1 VFSDDPVAIAA
12 LGPTGSL
19 AGQLELINAQLGD
32 FQRSA
37 RVVIVRTDPGVDAA
51 ALMTALVGNS
61 SLKTGIH
68 ALRAAG
74 PKLGVVPR
82 LIGVPEFTYQQ
93 ESGVAAV
100 NITAP
105 GTGFTVGAALTATG
119 GGGGGF
125 AATVASVD
133 GTGGITGLNIT
144 NGGKNFVTAPAIAA
158 AGGTGATFVAVVG
171 KLANPIVAALPSLCS
186 ALLAHAVVT
195 GPHNTVQGFTDWR
208 ETIQSD
214 RLIPVE
220 SWIKV
225 GPQATL
231 MDSVGAVLGIG
242 VRRDHEKGGRPFH
255 SWANQPIQ
263 GIVGPGRNID
273 FSLTDGATEG
283 QSILALNGGVILRG
297 EAGVE
302 TAIASGGFV
311 FVGTDTAGEDDLWRF
326 YNVTRGRDYI
336 HLMFL
341 RTLRFYLG
349 RFNINGQTIEAI
361 RNTMVSALRD
371 LQAEGDTRGKPKEG
385 QRRHFDD
392 TTIGDALSATA
403 EKAGLTMSVDAELRK
418 IKRLYIALDDESS
431 VTIEGNVAAQP
442 EGQCIVTGCRP
453 GVDGSYRIESV
464 DHDYSRSGWTTSLE
478 LRQPKDEA
486 GKDSR

>member
-1 VFSDDPVAIAA
+1 MSSPTFGIEITRLDNEPHPAVKADMAVIGLVGTAPGADAEKYPLNDPVLVFSDDATAVTG
-12 LGPTGSL
+12 LGTEGTL

-32 FQRSA
+32 FQRAA
-37 RVVIVRTDPGVDAA
+37 RVVIVRVAEGVDDDAT
-51 ALMTALVGNS
+51 MTNLVGNS

-93 ESGVAAV
+93 ESGIDTVIV
-100 NITAP
+100 GSG
-105 GTGFTVGAALTATG
+105 GTGYEVGDAVTATG
-119 GGGGGF
+119 GGGTGF
-125 AATVASVD
+125 AAAVASVD
-133 GTGGITGLNIT
+133 GTGGITGLSIT

-195 GPHNTVQGFTDWR
+195 GPHNTLQGYTDWR

-225 GPQATL
+225 GASATL

-255 SWANQPIQ
+255 SWANQPVQ

-326 YNVTRGRDYI
+326 YNVTRGRDFI

-341 RTLRFYLG
+341 RTLRFYIG

-371 LQAEGDTRGKPKEG
+371 LQAEGDILGYKVSFERDQNSPENLRMGK
-385 QRRHFDD
+385 F
-392 TTIGDALSATA
+392 TVNFAA
-403 EKAGLTMSVDAELRK
+403 EEAPVLRQLGV
-418 IKRLYIALDDESS
+418 RSSRYRPALDTLLDNL
-431 VTIEGNVAAQP
+431 IAQLDIAA
-442 EGQCIVTGCRP
+442 
-453 GVDGSYRIESV
+453 
-464 DHDYSRSGWTTSLE
+464 
-478 LRQPKDEA
+478 
-486 GKDSR
+486 